1 MPENTDYIVQGPYG
15 PINFGPGEEGRQK
28 MIDYQRSLAGE
39 SDPIF
44 DDPAFNAQYGGT
56 LPGGNRPWDDL
67 WQRLGIGGSGLE
79 GEPFGPVGELYR
91 GRQAPSIQ
99 SRPTQPP
106 QSAKPVRS
114 RSVPDQQIPLPAVV
128 NGNGEEVV
136 PKGVNG
142 GMITPESEVTASGK
156 GWGQVP
162 EGYWED
168 KAREDLNRR
177 FNESMSLPEHTY
189 DAQGRPQ
196 VYVRNI
202 PDWAGVTP
210 QMGPAGAGMVDQTLS
225 GPEWGTG
232 PNADMLHIPQSSTEG
247 DIVREEA
254 IDLPLSASGAGQS
267 RFLGLGTPDN
277 TMKGVNE
284 PIMPPSTLENRLQNR
299 PLSPVQ
305 PLNKPPDKT
314 IDVLGALGRWFENY
328 NKAVQ
333 GVSGITPDQ
342 QRIIDAL
349 IKGETADD
357 RKVIQER
364 GRLKDNEREDRIGD
378 SDFFPRMR

>member
-99 SRPTQPP
+99 QESK
-106 QSAKPVRS
+106 AA
-114 RSVPDQQIPLPAVV
+114 AVV
-128 NGNGEEVV
+128 NGKGEKVV

-142 GMITPESEVTASGK
+142 GMITPESGATTSGE

-177 FNESMSLPEHTY
+177 FNESISLPEHTY

-196 VYVRNI
+196 VYVRNV
-202 PDWAGVTP
+202 PDWAGGTP
-210 QMGPAGAGMVDQTLS
+210 QIGPAGAGRIDQTLS

-333 GVSGITPDQ
+333 GVSGITPEQ

-349 IKGETADD
+349 ISGRDD
-357 RKVIQER
+357 ERTQLENR
-364 GRLKDNEREDRIGD
+364 GRVVTDSEREDKIPD
-378 SDFFPRMR
+378 SDFFPRPR